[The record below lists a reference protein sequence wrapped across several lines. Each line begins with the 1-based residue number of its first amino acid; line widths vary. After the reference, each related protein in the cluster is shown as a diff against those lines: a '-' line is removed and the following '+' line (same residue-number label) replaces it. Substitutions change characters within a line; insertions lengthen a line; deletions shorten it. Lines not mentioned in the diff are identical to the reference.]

1 MLRASQHSALHARG
15 KRLDNPNMPAQA
27 RPSRRLPAYAL
38 YGEPGSAAL
47 DHLHCESIAERSRL
61 HDWEIRPHRHDAL
74 FQLLVIDSGGA
85 RVTLDGEQL
94 ALQGPALVTVP
105 ALTAHGFVFAPDV
118 QGVVF
123 TVSELHLATLLRPHP
138 RLADAVL
145 RRRVVAPPPHAS
157 ELAAAAAALRDE
169 ALGHGAWRAAALDA
183 ALLRLAVAVAR
194 GAEPALRAVPM
205 PRPLQAPRA
214 LAHVQRLRTLV
225 EAQFRQQPTVAALA
239 AQLGITPTQLNRACG
254 EVLGH
259 AAQAVLHGRL
269 LQQAQR
275 ELAYTNLSIKQIGI
289 ELGFSDAAYF
299 TRFFLRQAGA
309 TPSAWRAACMRM

>member
-1 MLRASQHSALHARG
+1 MSART
-15 KRLDNPNMPAQA
+15 
-27 RPSRRLPAYAL
+27 RPGRHPTRRLPAYAL
-38 YGEPGSAAL
+38 YGEAGHTAL

-74 FQLLVIDSGGA
+74 FQLLVIHSGGA
-85 RVTLDGEQL
+85 RVLLDGEHV

-105 ALTAHGFVFAPDV
+105 ALTAHGFVFAPEV

-123 TVSELHLATLLRPHP
+123 TVSELHLAALLRPHP

-145 RRRVVAPPPHAS
+145 RRRVAAPPPHAE
-157 ELAAAAAALRDE
+157 ELVAAAAALRDE

-194 GAEPALRAVPM
+194 GSDAATGSRIGAEPAERAAPVQ
-205 PRPLQAPRA
+205 RPQRA

-225 EAQFRQQPTVAALA
+225 EAQYRAQPTVAALA
-239 AQLGITPTQLNRACG
+239 AQLGITPTQLNRACAQ
-254 EVLGH
+254 VLGH
-259 AAQAVLHGRL
+259 PAQAVLHGRL

-299 TRFFLRQAGA
+299 TRFFQRQAGS
-309 TPSAWRAACMRM
+309 TPSAWRAACMGM